1 MISHNLKTAVIA
13 VLLIAVFATGIFA
26 PLIINTLLTQSTSIL
41 NIGSGAA
48 DFSGSTFMWL
58 HTNGT
63 RIYDANDQEVVW
75 NGINSKSLF
84 GYWIYPPSE
93 EFLSTNDISDISIIR
108 SYGLNFIRVWISLSQ
123 AVYGVPYTAET
134 PTNLVYYPA
143 FWTTLDSIVNA
154 AAKHGMW
161 IDLDFHLS
169 DGTWSN
175 IGGFWGDGS
184 GFPAWMYDGSWSYFN
199 KVYTN
204 DAAGRSDA
212 IRDFWNTGDTTAA
225 NVRTAYQ
232 TFWRDIATRYANAP
246 NVVFSLFNEPMAKW
260 GGPELWTT
268 NADWPTAI
276 QMYQQF
282 MQQTI
287 DVIRNVD
294 GGTHLII
301 INEAYAWD
309 FSWNLQINR
318 PNIVIENHG
327 YWNDNSTNIY
337 NDVLNYAQLAWRYNQ
352 PFELGEF
359 GGIEQGLQ
367 TEASAIYTMQAAN
380 QLDVGWVYLYY
391 YPPTMPSAQT
401 WTDLQNNLRSN
412 LIY

>member
-1 MISHNLKTAVIA
+1 
-13 VLLIAVFATGIFA
+13 
-26 PLIINTLLTQSTSIL
+26 
-41 NIGSGAA
+41 
-48 DFSGSTFMWL
+48 MWL
-58 HTNGT
+58 HTSGT
-63 RIYDANDQEVVW
+63 KIYNANNQEVVW
-75 NGINSKSLF
+75 NGIDSRTLL
-84 GYWIYPPSE
+84 GYWQYASNGQLPVDFSA
-93 EFLSTNDISDISIIR
+93 SDVSVVR
-108 SYGLNFIRVWISLSQ
+108 SHGLNFIRVWVAFNS

-154 AAKHGMW
+154 AAQQGMW
-161 IDLDFHLS
+161 VDIDFHLS
-169 DGTWSN
+169 DGCWANLGTSSYWPAAN
-175 IGGFWGDGS
+175 
-184 GFPAWMYDGSWSYFN
+184 GFPQWMYDGSWSYFN

-268 NADWPTAI
+268 NADWATQA
-276 QMYQQF
+276 QMYRDF
-282 MQQTI
+282 MEQTI
-287 DVIRNVD
+287 DIIRNVD
-294 GGTHLII
+294 GGTHLVIV
-301 INEAYAWD
+301 NEAYMWD
-309 FSWNLQINR
+309 YSWNLQINR
-318 PNIVIENHG
+318 PNVVIENHG
-327 YWNDNSTNIY
+327 YGISSST
-337 NDVLNYAQLAWRYNQ
+337 LQSYAQLAWRYNQ

-359 GGIEQGLQ
+359 GGVEQGLQ
-367 TEASAIYTMQAAN
+367 TEASAIATMQAAN

-391 YPPTMPSAQT
+391 NPPAAPSAQT